1 MLLLYTGMT
10 KGLLLCIAF
19 ILGCLPSLGQSS
31 KPYSAM
37 LEARKQGVYSN
48 HADSYVAHIL
58 TGRRILGYKNQ
69 FKQFFLG
76 KYTVAG
82 TLVFDG
88 VLFEDIE
95 LQYNLYTQQIIVL
108 LETENSE
115 RYVTV
120 TLDKVSRFSIYEHEF
135 TQVQGDSVMAK
146 GIYEL
151 AYAGANSSVFIKR
164 TNNKRQKIESS
175 KIKDEYFP
183 INKYYVK
190 NEFGTFHITSKKKLI
205 EAYQNSGQLIS
216 ILKKNKIKLSKKKM
230 AQGLIAAISY
240 LEASAIRSSS

>member
-1 MLLLYTGMT
+1 MFARMN
-10 KGLLLCIAF
+10 KGLVLSIAF
-19 ILGCLPSLGQSS
+19 IVVCLPSLGQSS
-31 KPYSAM
+31 VPYSVT
-37 LEARKQGVYSN
+37 LEARKQGVLSN

-58 TGRRILGYKNQ
+58 TGRRVVGYKNQ

-82 TLVFDG
+82 SLVFDG

-95 LQYNLYTQQIIVL
+95 MQYNLYTQQVIVL

-120 TLDKVSRFSIYEHEF
+120 TPDKVSRFSIYAHEF
-135 TQVQGDSVMAK
+135 TQVRDDSVMAK

-151 AYAGANSSVFIKR
+151 AYSGGNSSVLIKR
-164 TNNKRQKIESS
+164 TNNKMQTIERS
-175 KIKDEYFP
+175 KIKVEYYP

-190 NEFGTFHITSKKKLI
+190 NEFGTFHITSKKSLI
-205 EAYQNSGQLIS
+205 KAYQKSQPLIS
-216 ILKKNKIKLSKKKM
+216 ILKKHKIKLSKKNM
-230 AQGLIAAISY
+230 EEGLITAISH
-240 LEASAIRSSS
+240 LEANTKHSSS

>member
-1 MLLLYTGMT
+1 
-10 KGLLLCIAF
+10 
-19 ILGCLPSLGQSS
+19 LGQSS
-31 KPYSAM
+31 KPYSAT

-48 HADSYVAHIL
+48 HADSYVAHII
-58 TGRRILGYKNQ
+58 TGRRVLGNMNQ
-69 FKQFFLG
+69 FKQYFLG
-76 KYTVAG
+76 KYTTEG
-82 TLVFDG
+82 TLVFDE

-95 LQYNLYTQQIIVL
+95 LQYNLYTQQVIVL

-115 RYVTV
+115 QYVTV
-120 TLDKVSRFSIYEHEF
+120 TLDKVSRFSIYDHEF
-135 TQVQGDSVMAK
+135 TQVQGDGVMAK

-164 TNNKRQKIESS
+164 TNNKMERIEHGEV
-175 KIKDEYFP
+175 KDEYTP

-205 EAYQNSGQLIS
+205 EAYQNSEQLIS

-230 AQGLIAAISY
+230 EQGLIAAISY
-240 LEASAIRSSS
+240 LEASTMHNSS